1 MPTFTSDRI
10 STCLCNE
17 RRPLRLTVDGPMH
30 LEMDMLMTSW
40 NVGAKP
46 TRYPGI
52 FRTETGYRVRVRA
65 VDSRTDTL
73 KERNQEFEGIDLDE
87 ALRRQLQ
94 LRAEIRAAAE
104 PEAAR
109 IRYGDYVT
117 LLLKSKT
124 VRGELSTAKGRRTWT
139 DAQTLHLVPYFGDW
153 YIDAIKRRD
162 IEEWKTKLAVQVR
175 SGKLSPNTINGRLR
189 VLLSTLRSAITEYEL
204 EYDPTRGVKPL
215 DTSTWQTYT
224 EEEPNALTVEEV
236 PSFMVKA
243 QELFSQH
250 YAQLALGLSTGR
262 RPCEL
267 RPLRWKGETP
277 DILWKDGVLLVRR
290 SQVIGEAEDRTKTKA
305 RLRIPL
311 PSGLMEILENHVDGL
326 PEGRASKSHL
336 LFPSK
341 TGGYQSGSCLAK
353 PIVAIAKAAGIE
365 KHLSPYFMRRT
376 FQDLCRA
383 AQVHDF
389 VARAISGHATMEM
402 HQLYSSVDGAE
413 VRSGLAKVISLAGFR
428 LSRPQ
433 LTAGGDPDE
442 AGGDRGGDRR
452 EEGLTMKAS

>member
-1 MPTFTSDRI
+1 
-10 STCLCNE
+10 
-17 RRPLRLTVDGPMH
+17 MH
-30 LEMDMLMTSW
+30 LETDTLMSSW

-52 FRTETGYRVRVRA
+52 FKTENGYRVRVRA
-65 VDSRTDTL
+65 MDPRTETL
-73 KERNQEFEGIDLDE
+73 KEKNQEFEGIDLDE
-87 ALRRQLQ
+87 ALRRQMQ
-94 LRAEIRAAAE
+94 LRAEIR
-104 PEAAR
+104 EAGQPACAR
-109 IRYGDYVT
+109 HRYGDYVT

-124 VRGELSTAKGRRTWT
+124 ARGELSTAKGRRTWT
-139 DAQTLHLVPYFGDW
+139 DAQTLHLVPKFGDW

-175 SGKLSPNTINGRLR
+175 NGRLSPNTVNGRLR
-189 VLLSTLRSAITEYEL
+189 VLLSTLRAAVAEFEL
-204 EYDPTRGVKPL
+204 EYDLTRGVKPL

-236 PSFMVKA
+236 PGFMAKA
-243 QELFSQH
+243 QVLFPQH
-250 YAQLALGLSTGR
+250 YAQLALGLATGR

-267 RPLRWKGETP
+267 RPLRWRGETP
-277 DILWKDGVLLVRR
+277 DILWKEGVLLVRR
-290 SQVIGEAEDRTKTKA
+290 SQVIGDADDRTKTKA

-311 PSGLMEILENHVDGL
+311 PSGLMEILEHHVNNL
-326 PEGRASKSHL
+326 PVGRTSKSDL

-341 TGGYQSGSCLAK
+341 TGGYQASSCLAK
-353 PIVAIAKAAGIE
+353 PIVAIADAAEIK

-389 VARAISGHATMEM
+389 VARAISGHATIEM
-402 HQLYSSVDGAE
+402 QQLYSSVDGAE

-428 LSRPQ
+428 QAKEAEAESQ
-433 LTAGGDPDE
+433 VGGD
-442 AGGDRGGDRR
+442 AGGDRQEG
-452 EEGLTMKAS
+452 GLTMKAS

>member
-1 MPTFTSDRI
+1 MPTFTSDQI
-10 STCLCNE
+10 SIGLCNE
-17 RRPLRLTVDGPMH
+17 ARPLRLETDGSMH

-52 FRTETGYRVRVRA
+52 FKTENGFRVRVRA
-65 VDSRTDTL
+65 VDPRTDTL

-94 LRAEIRAAAE
+94 LRTEIRKAAE
-104 PEAAR
+104 QASAR
-109 IRYGDYVT
+109 VRYGDYVT

-124 VRGELSTAKGRRTWT
+124 ARGELSTAKGRRTWT
-139 DAQTLHLVPYFGDW
+139 DAQTLHLVPHFGEW
-153 YIDAIKRRD
+153 YLDAIKRRD
-162 IEEWKTKLAVQVR
+162 IEEWKTKLAIKVR
-175 SGKLSPNTINGRLR
+175 DGKLSPNTVNGRLR
-189 VLLSTLRSAITEYEL
+189 VLLSTLRSAVAEYEL

-215 DTSTWQTYT
+215 DTSSWQTYT
-224 EEEPNALTVEEV
+224 EEEPNALTVAEV
-236 PSFMVKA
+236 PNFMA
-243 QELFSQH
+243 NALELFPQH
-250 YAQLALGLSTGR
+250 YAQLALGLATGR

-277 DILWKDGVLLVRR
+277 DILWKEGVLLVRR
-290 SQVIGEAEDRTKTKA
+290 SQVIGEADDRTKTKA

-311 PSGLMEILENHVDGL
+311 PSGLMEILENHVNGL
-326 PEGRASKSHL
+326 SEIRTSKSDL
-336 LFPSK
+336 LFPAK
-341 TGGYQSGSCLAK
+341 GGGYQSGSCLAK
-353 PIVAIAKAAGIE
+353 PIDAIATAAEIK

-389 VARAISGHATMEM
+389 VARAISGHATVEM
-402 HQLYSSVDGAE
+402 QQLYSSVDGAE

-428 LSRPQ
+428 QTRGV
-433 LTAGGDPDE
+433 ADE
-442 AGGDRGGDRR
+442 NPGNGDRGGDHQ
-452 EEGLTMKAS
+452 EERLTMKAG